1 MATLKRDAG
10 HGAAVTD
17 EIVLAMTG
25 ASGARY
31 FTRAFETLE
40 QQGFRIHLLMTE
52 TAEKILRYET
62 GLDPK
67 DFKRRAFAAPAMD
80 DYFSATASGSHKF
93 RGMLIL
99 PSSMNTVGCIANG
112 VVNNL
117 VVRTADVCLK
127 ERRPLVIG
135 FREAPLNLIHLR
147 NLTTLAEAGAV
158 VFPAAPGFYGGEKS
172 IQDLVDQVV
181 GKALDQLSVEHR
193 LYKPWKES

>member
-1 MATLKRDAG
+1 MSEWLNNGPAPARR
-10 HGAAVTD
+10 VND

-31 FTRAFETLE
+31 FVRAFETLE
-40 QQGFRIHLLMTE
+40 QKGFKIHLLMTE
-52 TAEKILRYET
+52 TGEKLVRYET

-99 PSSMNTVGCIANG
+99 PASMKCVACIAHG
-112 VVNNL
+112 TAMDL
-117 VVRTADVCLK
+117 VHRTADVCLK
-127 ERRPLVIG
+127 EKRPLVIG

-147 NLTTLAEAGAV
+147 NLTQLAEAGAI

-172 IQDLVDQVV
+172 IDDLVNQVV
-181 GKALDQLSVEHR
+181 GKALDQFGIEHG
-193 LYKPWKES
+193 LYKPWKG